1 MCYRLTSRIYSIDIG
16 VSLEISFDLLRNESV
31 QEQSKS
37 RLSRSIFAGNSA
49 KTALRDLCSNSSHR
63 SCRIHPC
70 PDRDGIV
77 VIEWDDEKTA
87 DNNCDDNRQDK
98 ILRIRICS
106 DFLF

>member
-49 KTALRDLCSNSSHR
+49 KTALRDLCSNSSELLFSFTIAERNRIDIYSLLRHR
-63 SCRIHPC
+63 LF
-70 PDRDGIV
+70 
-77 VIEWDDEKTA
+77 
-87 DNNCDDNRQDK
+87 
-98 ILRIRICS
+98 LRS
-106 DFLF
+106 KPLEFEFENQNPGKGYVE